1 MAVIS
6 FASLK
11 GGVGK
16 TSLSINI
23 AHAFAK
29 MGNRVLLIDSDPSA
43 HASRFFKEPAI
54 DKAIADST
62 LARLFLSMRTR
73 VKGEQNLDLLEA
85 AEDLGVPLLY
95 DVRDNLSILPGSDQ
109 LSHFFWGPGATIFK
123 KLFPILIEDLHSM
136 FDLIVF
142 DTCPDFNIITKN
154 IISCSDAVV
163 VPIDSSEMSIASL
176 EAIFEASKEI
186 KGPKWSIVRTMI
198 YKQAARVHRLTA
210 DRIAN
215 SKNLDMKGMGADN
228 PESFVEHV
236 REIERNLSSN
246 SSKDELPRPFE
257 ELAAE
262 EDLDERDIFLVNA
275 AVHRTE
281 QQNRLSFVAKTAFD
295 SKDTKKLAA
304 EYLAVAQELEILL
317 SVDDAPMEMDTEA
330 FIPGASIS

>member
-16 TSLSINI
+16 TSLSVNI

-43 HASRFFKEPAI
+43 HASRFFKDPAI

-73 VKGEQNLDLLEA
+73 VKGEQNLDILEA

-95 DVRDNLSILPGSDQ
+95 DVRDNFSILPGSDQ

-176 EAIFEASKEI
+176 EAIFNASKEL

-198 YKQAARVHRLTA
+198 FKQAARVHRLTA
-210 DRIAN
+210 DRIAI
-215 SKNLDMKGMGADN
+215 SDTLDMKGLDDEN
-228 PESFVEHV
+228 PNSFVEHV
-236 REIERNLSSN
+236 REIERNLRPED
-246 SSKDELPRPFE
+246 SKDTLPRPFE
-257 ELAAE
+257 ELAE

-275 AVHRTE
+275 SVHRTE

-295 SKDTKKLAA
+295 SRDTKKLAA
-304 EYLAVAQELEILL
+304 EYLAVAQELEVLL
-317 SVDDAPMEMDTEA
+317 SMDDAPMDMDTDAFMPEA
-330 FIPGASIS
+330 SLS